1 MAFRRDLK
9 SHKNDGCRPFL
20 GGSCLGFLLLLFF
33 FSSPPPKFTFRSPY
47 LSGAPAVAH
56 FVLPLTLYTRSLRAA
71 LSRLPLVKQR
81 APALVINHAVSS
93 APAAGA
99 TVSSLCLGCTVMVR
113 CRGFTVTCEGSH
125 QAGCTL
131 STLPYRSGHSGSHHT
146 FLCSPPH
153 VWSLEEENRIGTC
166 FQRPEEKKLKKKEG
180 EKKEL
185 LSVNCHEL
193 VCPIVSHFFLS
204 GALLCLLAN
213 SQTTNECLK
222 CFH

>member
-47 LSGAPAVAH
+47 LSGAPTVAH

-166 FQRPEEKKLKKKEG
+166 FQRPEEKKLKKKR
-180 EKKEL
+180 EKKRIAICQ
-185 LSVNCHEL
+185 LS
-193 VCPIVSHFFLS
+193 
-204 GALLCLLAN
+204 
-213 SQTTNECLK
+213 
-222 CFH
+222 

>member
-20 GGSCLGFLLLLFF
+20 GGSCLGFLLLLLFSF

-47 LSGAPAVAH
+47 LSGAPTVAH

-146 FLCSPPH
+146 FLCSSPH
-153 VWSLEEENRIGTC
+153 VWSLGRKQDWDMFSEARREET
-166 FQRPEEKKLKKKEG
+166 KKKRG
-180 EKKEL
+180 GKKRIAICQ
-185 LSVNCHEL
+185 LS
-193 VCPIVSHFFLS
+193 
-204 GALLCLLAN
+204 
-213 SQTTNECLK
+213 
-222 CFH
+222 

>member
-47 LSGAPAVAH
+47 LSGAPTVAH

-166 FQRPEEKKLKKKEG
+166 FQRPEEKKLKKKRG
-180 EKKEL
+180 KKNCY
-185 LSVNCHEL
+185 LSTVMNSCVQLCHIFSSL
-193 VCPIVSHFFLS
+193 V
-204 GALLCLLAN
+204 LCCACLPTAKQ
-213 SQTTNECLK
+213 QTSV
-222 CFH
+222 